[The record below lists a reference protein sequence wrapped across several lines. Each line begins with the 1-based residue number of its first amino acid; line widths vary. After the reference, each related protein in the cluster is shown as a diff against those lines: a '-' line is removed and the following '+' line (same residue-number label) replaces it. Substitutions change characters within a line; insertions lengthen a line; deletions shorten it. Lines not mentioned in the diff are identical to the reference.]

1 MKASP
6 KLYLWKELE
15 FIKIFKRE
23 FKKHGWWYSDG
34 EQPISNGK
42 VGLLINEKKKKI
54 IEAVI
59 TCCSNCGDYNIIEAK
74 NLRHEFKKEKK

>member
-34 EQPISNGK
+34 EQPINNGQ
-42 VGLLINEKKKKI
+42 VGLVLDEDKKKR
-54 IEAVI
+54 IECVI
-59 TCCSNCGDYNIIEAK
+59 ACCSNCGDYSFIQGK
-74 NLRHEFKKEKK
+74 SLRHEFSKEKK